1 MYVGRQ
7 TKDYILDIIAA
18 RAVRRINKVNS
29 DKHYTNA
36 KYSITKSMF
45 KIVNAMFKIV
55 NAMNLHLAN
64 SFELIAITLFYY
76 RPALST

>member
-1 MYVGRQ
+1 MTNTLYVGRQ

-29 DKHYTNA
+29 DKHYTNP
-36 KYSITKSMF
+36 KCSITKS
-45 KIVNAMFKIV
+45 MFKIV

-64 SFELIAITLFYY
+64 SFELIAITLFYN